1 MFCLSQ
7 RERQR
12 EGEAEGEE
20 RRGGKS
26 ELAHMTVV
34 LTEAR
39 RGRLLSRNWSSRQL
53 PSTWYECWEQNSGP
67 LGE

>member
-12 EGEAEGEE
+12 EGEAEGEK
-20 RRGGKS
+20 RRGRKS
-26 ELAHMTVV
+26 KLAHMTVV

-39 RGRLLSRNWSSRQL
+39 RGRLLSGKLEFQAVAIHL
-53 PSTWYECWEQNSGP
+53 V
-67 LGE
+67 